1 MKLDI
6 LAFAAHPDDV
16 ELSASGTILAHIAQG
31 KKVGIIDLTQGELG
45 SRGSAEIRMQEV
57 ELSNKILGIHVRENL
72 KFRDG
77 FFVKDETHLIKVI
90 EMIRKYQP
98 DIILANAVSD
108 RHIDHGKAADIL
120 NDACFL
126 SGLVKIKT
134 SVDGKPQLPWRP
146 KALYHYIQDRYINPD
161 MIVDITPFIDKKME
175 SIKAF
180 SSQFYDPNST
190 EPQTPISSED
200 FLKFI
205 ESRALQFGRAIGVKY
220 GEGFTVKRTIGVKD
234 ITTLL

>member
-45 SRGSAEIRMQEV
+45 SRGSAEIRLQEV

-77 FFVKDETHLIKVI
+77 FFVKDETHLLKVI

-108 RHIDHGKAADIL
+108 RHIDHGRAADIL